1 MESKPSSDTKYN
13 ELKIKVG
20 IKTVGK
26 PVMTKSEDST
36 IVHNLLIGDGFHWE
50 STIEADLPGEVSEY
64 GIDGNEITEADRTIT
79 LVNQLPIE
87 TYLECVVGSEMNPNA
102 PMEFLK
108 AHAVISR
115 SWALGKVLGSHKY
128 DNSGYVDRKDCLIGW
143 DDNEGHQGFHVCSD
157 DHCQRYQG
165 RQPIDSVALQ
175 AIRETG
181 GEVLISTAGES
192 SERENQADLYSLPV
206 VDARFSKCCG
216 GRTEIFSTCW
226 QDERVAGIES
236 FEDPWCNLSALPESS
251 RNSLLSSIL
260 KDYDL
265 DTQGYGFRWMSEISK
280 TDIRANLKKHF
291 GMDVGEI
298 TSVVPLRRGPSGRV
312 SLLRIHGSEGTMDM
326 GKELWIRRLL
336 SPSHLYSS
344 AFEAEDRGDKIILHG
359 RGWGHG
365 AGLCQIGAANMA
377 AHGHDYREILDFYY
391 PGTVLKRL

>member
-1 MESKPSSDTKYN
+1 MDFKLSSDTKYN
-13 ELKIKVG
+13 DLKIKVG
-20 IKTVGK
+20 IKTAGK
-26 PVMTKSEDST
+26 PDMTKSEDST

-50 STIEADLPGEVSEY
+50 STMEADLPGEVSEY
-64 GIDGNEITEADRTIT
+64 GIKGNKITEADRSIT
-79 LVNQLPIE
+79 LVNHLPIE

-128 DNSGYVDRKDCLIGW
+128 DNSGYVDEKDCLIGW

-165 RQPIDSVALQ
+165 RQPIDPVALQ
-175 AIRETG
+175 AIRETA

-192 SERENQADLYSLPV
+192 GDWESNSGLHSLPV

-216 GRTEIFSTCW
+216 GRTEIFSSCW
-226 QDERVAGIES
+226 QDEEVAGIES
-236 FEDPWCNLSALPESS
+236 FEDPWCNLSALSESK
-251 RNSLLSSIL
+251 RNRLLTSIL

-280 TDIRANLKKHF
+280 TDIRANLKNRF
-291 GMDVGEI
+291 GRDVGEI
-298 TSVVPLRRGPSGRV
+298 TSIEPLRRGPSGRI
-312 SLLRIHGSEGTMDM
+312 SLLRIRGSEGILDL

-344 AFEAEDRGDKIILHG
+344 AFEAEDRGDKILLHG
-359 RGWGHG
+359 KGWGHG
-365 AGLCQIGAANMA
+365 AGLCQIGAASMA
-377 AHGHDYREILDFYY
+377 AHGHDYREILTFYY
-391 PGTVLKRL
+391 PDTELKRL